1 MTIQYIKDEEGK
13 DQYVV
18 IPYSDYFRM
27 RLALL
32 EYDDEDE
39 SEWEDIPYESDIYDD
54 VMLPGEVCDV
64 MHKENVS
71 LQAAWRILRGMSQ
84 QEVAEKLGISA
95 AKVYSVATFYENF
108 SLEAKGKHIIKVCA
122 GTACHVRKSQ
132 PIFDAVH
139 DYLGLSGK
147 KKTSADGMFTLETVA
162 CLGACGLAP
171 VMTIDGE
178 VHSKMTP
185 EAALSLLEE
194 IREKEASVHAAD

>member
-84 QEVAEKLGISA
+84 QEVAEKLGISQSA
-95 AKVYSVATFYENF
+95 VSQ
-108 SLEAKGKHIIKVCA
+108 LEALDSRPQKR
-122 GTACHVRKSQ
+122 T
-132 PIFDAVH
+132 
-139 DYLGLSGK
+139 
-147 KKTSADGMFTLETVA
+147 
-162 CLGACGLAP
+162 
-171 VMTIDGE
+171 
-178 VHSKMTP
+178 
-185 EAALSLLEE
+185 
-194 IREKEASVHAAD
+194 REKLAAIYGCTQERDQPLICRRGLTALRPALAAVARVAGVRERTLHKSSASDPGGLFACARRSYRNPARQSSFWRRSPNIFLLWRGCQT

>member
-39 SEWEDIPYESDIYDD
+39 SDWEDIPYESDIYDD

-84 QEVAEKLGISA
+84 QEVAEKAWHQPVRGVTAGSA
-95 AKVYSVATFYENF
+95 GLPSAKAHPREAGGDLRLYSGAD
-108 SLEAKGKHIIKVCA
+108 
-122 GTACHVRKSQ
+122 Q
-132 PIFDAVH
+132 P
-139 DYLGLSGK
+139 LS
-147 KKTSADGMFTLETVA
+147 A
-162 CLGACGLAP
+162 
-171 VMTIDGE
+171 
-178 VHSKMTP
+178 
-185 EAALSLLEE
+185 EE
-194 IREKEASVHAAD
+194 G